1 MLIFNTKNI
10 NSQKSLSS
18 KTEIEYNKPP
28 TPVVKSNPIPSL
40 LAQNYIII
48 DNDTNKILLSKNSND
63 RIYPASITKLATA
76 FTALNIYP
84 LEEVFTVSELYKEGK
99 IMDLQVGEKISVRS
113 LITSLLVYSAN
124 DAAFNL
130 ASNYQDGVSGFVE
143 QMNSIA
149 KKYNLKNTHFVNF
162 DGIHDPNHY
171 SSVYDLSQLGRI
183 AIKNPVVK
191 EIVRDKEVIIES
203 EDKLIKHDLLSTN
216 ELLDVIPEIK
226 GLKTGW
232 TPEAGGCFIAL
243 IDINGHQLISVV
255 AQSSDRFADTRALVE
270 WIKQN
275 VVWEN

>member
-1 MLIFNTKNI
+1 MLIFNIKNI
-10 NSQKSLSS
+10 HSQKSLSS

-48 DNDTNKILLSKNSND
+48 DNDTNQILLSKNPND

-84 LEEVFTVSELYKEGK
+84 LEEVFTVSQSYTEGK
-99 IMDLQVGEKISVRS
+99 VMELQVGEKISVRS

-183 AIKNPVVK
+183 AIKNPIVK